1 MASDY
6 ESLELLALRQ
16 CGFVTALQASEL
28 GFGLALMEEMTESGT
43 WTCECRGLFRLE
55 RVRHTALDEF
65 AKWCTWFAGSAT
77 VSHYS
82 AADLHGLGH
91 LQPRF
96 IHLSIAHPL
105 AAPTRQVALHRLP
118 LADDECEQIG
128 PIRITTPLRTV
139 HDLASGGISQV
150 LLNEVV
156 ADAVAIGRLDA
167 HELYL
172 SCENASVDVAVRVEL
187 ALAASL

>member
-65 AKWCTWFAGSAT
+65 AKWCTWFAGSPT

-82 AADLHGLGH
+82 GADLHGRGH

-96 IHLSIAHPL
+96 LPRSVAHPR
-105 AAPTRQVALHRLP
+105 AAPTPHVTLPRLP
-118 LADDECEQIG
+118 
-128 PIRITTPLRTV
+128 PP
-139 HDLASGGISQV
+139 GGK
-150 LLNEVV
+150 
-156 ADAVAIGRLDA
+156 
-167 HELYL
+167 
-172 SCENASVDVAVRVEL
+172 C
-187 ALAASL
+187 

>member
-82 AADLHGLGH
+82 AADLHGSGTCN
-91 LQPRF
+91 
-96 IHLSIAHPL
+96 L
-105 AAPTRQVALHRLP
+105 ASSTS
-118 LADDECEQIG
+118 
-128 PIRITTPLRTV
+128 PLRT
-139 HDLASGGISQV
+139 
-150 LLNEVV
+150 
-156 ADAVAIGRLDA
+156 
-167 HELYL
+167 L
-172 SCENASVDVAVRVEL
+172 SRRRPAR
-187 ALAASL
+187 

>member
-1 MASDY
+1 MNTHFLIPVMRDTLAR
-6 ESLELLALRQ
+6 SLFETAFSTVTGGGHGFGLRITRAAGAATVRI
-16 CGFVTALQASEL
+16 CHGSPGLRT

-96 IHLSIAHPL
+96 IHLSVAHPL

-139 HDLASGGISQV
+139 HDLASV
-150 LLNEVV
+150 EFLK
-156 ADAVAIGRLDA
+156 
-167 HELYL
+167 
-172 SCENASVDVAVRVEL
+172 SCSTK
-187 ALAASL
+187 

>member
-1 MASDY
+1 MPRA
-6 ESLELLALRQ
+6 
-16 CGFVTALQASEL
+16 
-28 GFGLALMEEMTESGT
+28 
-43 WTCECRGLFRLE
+43 FRLE

-96 IHLSIAHPL
+96 IHLSVAHPL

>member
-82 AADLHGLGH
+82 AADLMASGTCN
-91 LQPRF
+91 
-96 IHLSIAHPL
+96 L
-105 AAPTRQVALHRLP
+105 ASSTS
-118 LADDECEQIG
+118 
-128 PIRITTPLRTV
+128 PLRT
-139 HDLASGGISQV
+139 
-150 LLNEVV
+150 
-156 ADAVAIGRLDA
+156 
-167 HELYL
+167 L
-172 SCENASVDVAVRVEL
+172 SRRRPAR
-187 ALAASL
+187 

>member
-1 MASDY
+1 MSAAGFFASNASDIPPWTN
-6 ESLELLALRQ
+6 LR
-16 CGFVTALQASEL
+16 
-28 GFGLALMEEMTESGT
+28 SGA
-43 WTCECRGLFRLE
+43 RGSPVAPPSR
-55 RVRHTALDEF
+55 T
-65 AKWCTWFAGSAT
+65 T
-77 VSHYS
+77 VPQICM
-82 AADLHGLGH
+82 ARH

-96 IHLSIAHPL
+96 IHLSVAHPL

-172 SCENASVDVAVRVEL
+172 SCANASVDVAVRVEL